1 MMKLQSGHLE
11 CSGGSCHQ
19 SDLNSSLP
27 AAACRTGSHPIR
39 ALNVLVLI
47 LFAAWLAAG
56 CSTDIVGRRMQ
67 ERRAAYSNLP
77 ANQMVAVEQGRI
89 LPGMTTNAAYMAWG
103 RPSEVISSG
112 PTTTWLY
119 WEQQL
124 EAHKSITI
132 RGGSIDSRS
141 GFPEETSVLFP
152 RNAVRA
158 KIIFEDGLIREWSL
172 TPPRSARSFY

>member
-1 MMKLQSGHLE
+1 M
-11 CSGGSCHQ
+11 
-19 SDLNSSLP
+19 NSSLP

-158 KIIFEDGLIREWSL
+158 KNHF
-172 TPPRSARSFY
+172 